1 MPIILTALIEALIYL
16 ASIPLCGA
24 FALSTEG
31 GLRFGVGVSAFDL
44 RRALR
49 HARRCRPVRSRRGK
63 NGANQAWQILRRL
76 KGARMGLQGRLGL
89 GDAAATAL
97 VCGALR
103 SLSGARVT
111 VDVTPVFSGDG
122 LYLEL
127 QGMIRLKTGQIIRA
141 IAINQIENIRRRIAR
156 WTDTRLKA

>member
-24 FALSTEG
+24 FTLSTEG

-44 RRALR
+44 GRALR
-49 HARRCRPVRSRRGK
+49 HARRCRPVRARRGK
-63 NGANQAWQILRRL
+63 GAGNLAWRILRRL
-76 KGARMGLQGRLGL
+76 KGARMRLQGRLGL
-89 GDAAATAL
+89 GDAAATAV

-103 SLSGARVT
+103 SLSGARVA

-127 QGMIRLKTGQIIRA
+127 QGMIRLRTGQIMSA